1 VNAMMVIPSPLAVVV
16 PHLPLQPVAV
26 STHLHLPPVATAV
39 AIAETA
45 MTANVFNA
53 KKLMNTYAR
62 KLLINMKNA
71 NKF

>member
-1 VNAMMVIPSPLAVVV
+1 VNAMMVIPSPLVVVV

-26 STHLHLPPVATAV
+26 STHLHLLPVATAV

-62 KLLINMKNA
+62 KLLTNMKNA